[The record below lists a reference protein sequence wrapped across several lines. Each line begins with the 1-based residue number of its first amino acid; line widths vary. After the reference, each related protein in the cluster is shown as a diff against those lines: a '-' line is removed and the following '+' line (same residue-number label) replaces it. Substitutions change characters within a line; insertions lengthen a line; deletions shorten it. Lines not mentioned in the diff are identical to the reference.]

1 MKALKPGERV
11 LLIGATSEPQ
21 LCAKKDESALVNA
34 FQKHV
39 HMPMPDYASRQILW
53 PGLVAKH
60 GAAPDASFDWPT
72 LAQISA
78 NYSSGQLDQVV
89 ASLLS
94 EQRLERL
101 QKGGAGGGADYVR
114 VHQLA
119 RDAWSLCQ
127 GRWTR
132 RYGSLGTARRRERH
146 WRAPWRRRRR
156 SRRAA
161 RRGQRRA
168 RSELGLG
175 LADLDTAAATH
186 FCLALPGAP
195 DALGSVN
202 RRCVSCIPAYGRVV
216 GTALLVAVSSLHM
229 HVPWWR

>member
-11 LLIGATSEPQ
+11 LVIGATSEPQ

-34 FQKHV
+34 FQKHI

-101 QKGGAGGGADYVR
+101 QKGGPAEALTMR
-114 VHQLA
+114 EFINWLA
-119 RDAWSLCQ
+119 MLEPVSGEVEEAIRKFGDRTPA
-127 GRWTR
+127 
-132 RYGSLGTARRRERH
+132 
-146 WRAPWRRRRR
+146 
-156 SRRAA
+156 RAA
-161 RRGQRRA
+161 
-168 RSELGLG
+168 
-175 LADLDTAAATH
+175 LAAPVEKKAKKPTSGKK
-186 FCLALPGAP
+186 GAKK
-195 DALGSVN
+195 GKK
-202 RRCVSCIPAYGRVV
+202 
-216 GTALLVAVSSLHM
+216 
-229 HVPWWR
+229 